1 MVPEKIKCVLH
12 SDDKIDRLSLCGFRV
27 RSNTHAPLA
36 LDYIHDLR
44 FSIRNEVRFKFSRYQ
59 NEISY
64 QNENF
69 IWIEKRNDLSWKEM
83 LASVSSFLYHVNN
96 PQRFFKMP
104 QGKYSVIFPR
114 SRCLKFSLPNRV
126 RSPPYPEACNCH
138 LAIFALCHDTFLQW
152 RSKEFGTLWT
162 PCPLL

>member
-1 MVPEKIKCVLH
+1 M
-12 SDDKIDRLSLCGFRV
+12 
-27 RSNTHAPLA
+27 HAPLA

-69 IWIEKRNDLSWKEM
+69 IWIEKRNDLSGKEM

-96 PQRFFKMP
+96 P
-104 QGKYSVIFPR
+104 
-114 SRCLKFSLPNRV
+114 
-126 RSPPYPEACNCH
+126 
-138 LAIFALCHDTFLQW
+138 
-152 RSKEFGTLWT
+152 
-162 PCPLL
+162 

>member
-1 MVPEKIKCVLH
+1 MGKTLVQVKKGKREFSKILAITASICLLWGCLYHIGMNLIPEEFSSEQIKFVLH

-69 IWIEKRNDLSWKEM
+69 IWIEKRNDLSGKEM

-96 PQRFFKMP
+96 P
-104 QGKYSVIFPR
+104 
-114 SRCLKFSLPNRV
+114 
-126 RSPPYPEACNCH
+126 
-138 LAIFALCHDTFLQW
+138 
-152 RSKEFGTLWT
+152 
-162 PCPLL
+162 